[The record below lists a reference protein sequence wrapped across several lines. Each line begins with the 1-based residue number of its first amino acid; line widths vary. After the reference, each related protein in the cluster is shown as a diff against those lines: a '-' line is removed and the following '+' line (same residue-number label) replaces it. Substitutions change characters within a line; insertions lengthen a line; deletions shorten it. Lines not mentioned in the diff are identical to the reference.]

1 MLGFWVEP
9 NREDFL
15 TRRDVRGHLTKREN
29 TARQEGHVEPRT
41 TIAARQFLPFGQL
54 TSSPLAGAESPEN
67 SEGQAGRR
75 VVKCVLREFW
85 SAIFLL
91 QVPRRRL
98 NVLKFPFR
106 EMIRFRGI
114 GQIAGIPDFTH
125 CYRTDR
131 SGECYWL
138 NPTDWDKR
146 LKEPEG
152 IKYVLL
158 IGVDRPHS
166 RSV

>member
-1 MLGFWVEP
+1 M
-9 NREDFL
+9 
-15 TRRDVRGHLTKREN
+15 
-29 TARQEGHVEPRT
+29 
-41 TIAARQFLPFGQL
+41 
-54 TSSPLAGAESPEN
+54 AGAESPEN
-67 SEGQAGRR
+67 SEG
-75 VVKCVLREFW
+75 
-85 SAIFLL
+85 
-91 QVPRRRL
+91 RRRL
-98 NVLKFPFR
+98 NVLKFAFR
-106 EMIRFRGI
+106 QMTRFRGI

-131 SGECYWL
+131 YGECYWL